1 MTSQAMDKM
10 NILIAVLHIKEAA
23 RLLETSNLDVSQ
35 AMYTV
40 ALSLLQKE
48 QLSENDVED
57 TKSLKNQLEQK
68 IDEQV

>member
-1 MTSQAMDKM
+1 M